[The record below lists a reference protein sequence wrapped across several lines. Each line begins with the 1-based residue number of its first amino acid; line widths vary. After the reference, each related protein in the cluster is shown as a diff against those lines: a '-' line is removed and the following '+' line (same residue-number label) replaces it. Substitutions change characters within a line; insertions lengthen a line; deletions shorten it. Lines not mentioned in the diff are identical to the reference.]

1 MSSFD
6 ERSLGTVA
14 MKLAERK
21 DTRKFD
27 LTEKL
32 RVRYNGKNRNSVKR

>member
-1 MSSFD
+1 MGSFD

-27 LTEKL
+27 LTEKIEI
-32 RVRYNGKNRNSVKR
+32 R